1 MSAVAL
7 VVEIRTH
14 PGQRDA
20 FLARLRQHRENVLA
34 HEPGCE
40 RFDILLPAEDDG
52 GSCFLYEL
60 YSDETAF
67 EDHNAAPYFQAYRAD
82 TAAMIASRRRIVCRQ
97 AND

>member
-1 MSAVAL
+1 MSAIAL

-34 HEPGCE
+34 HEPGCAL
-40 RFDILLPAEDDG
+40 FDILLPAEDDG
-52 GSCFLYEL
+52 ESCFLYEL
-60 YSDETAF
+60 YSDEKAF

>member
-20 FLARLRQHRENVLA
+20 FLARLRQHRDNVLA
-34 HEPGCE
+34 HEPGCQ

-52 GSCFLYEL
+52 DGCLLYEL
-60 YSDETAF
+60 YRDDAAF
-67 EDHNAAPYFQAYRAD
+67 DDHNAAPYFRAYRAD
-82 TAAMIASRRRIVCRQ
+82 TDAMIASRRRIVCRP
-97 AND
+97 AGD